1 MTNHIMD
8 IELFIKTILKTI
20 NQVEQQRTLYN
31 IDDNDELVAYCDG
44 QLKAYNN
51 VIIELSRYDCTQEDE
66 L

>member
-8 IELFIKTILKTI
+8 IELFIKTLLKTI
-20 NQVEQQRTLYN
+20 NRLEQQRTLYN

-66 L
+66 